1 MACSVPLSRPVICV
15 VGPTASGKTALAQ
28 WIAEELSGE
37 VVSADSMQ
45 IYRGMDIGTG
55 KIPVSD
61 RSVPYWG
68 LDLCDPGKPYAA
80 ALFQDY
86 ARACFVD
93 IDKRGKRAVLCGG
106 TGLYVR
112 AAVDDYQFPK
122 GDQVGNVMRERYEA
136 LAADLGNE
144 AFWERLR
151 AVDPAS
157 AALIH
162 PNNVR
167 RVVRAFELL
176 EEGKSYARVHE
187 GLKDMAQAV
196 PAVFL
201 GLSVDPAVLNRRI
214 DERVDGMVADGLVE
228 EVEALL
234 QAGFRDGVTAP
245 QAIGYK
251 EIVAAL
257 EGACTLEEAIAQIK
271 VSTHRYAKRQRT
283 WFRKDARICWLPAD
297 IVERDTLLPEA
308 LRAIEA
314 HERS

>member
-61 RSVPYWG
+61 QSVPYWG
-68 LDLCDPGKPYAA
+68 LDLCDPGEPYAA

-122 GDQVGNVMRERYEA
+122 GDQVGNVVRERYEA

-144 AFWERLR
+144 AFWGRLR

-176 EEGKSYARVHE
+176 EEGKSYACVHE

-297 IVERDTLLPEA
+297 TVERDALLPEA

>member
-1 MACSVPLSRPVICV
+1 
-15 VGPTASGKTALAQ
+15 
-28 WIAEELSGE
+28 
-37 VVSADSMQ
+37 
-45 IYRGMDIGTG
+45 
-55 KIPVSD
+55 
-61 RSVPYWG
+61 
-68 LDLCDPGKPYAA
+68 
-80 ALFQDY
+80 
-86 ARACFVD
+86 
-93 IDKRGKRAVLCGG
+93 
-106 TGLYVR
+106 
-112 AAVDDYQFPK
+112 
-122 GDQVGNVMRERYEA
+122 
-136 LAADLGNE
+136 
-144 AFWERLR
+144 
-151 AVDPAS
+151 
-157 AALIH
+157 
-162 PNNVR
+162 
-167 RVVRAFELL
+167 
-176 EEGKSYARVHE
+176 
-187 GLKDMAQAV
+187 MAQAV

-257 EGACTLEEAIAQIK
+257 EGACTLEEAIPQIK

-308 LRAIEA
+308 LRAIKA